1 MPSFQA
7 LEPCLVSGWRCV
19 CERQRVRLVHASAA
33 YMRPSKSAMTAIWAL
48 GSVERAVVMIG
59 WILFMYGSLPVLSGW
74 LR

>member
-1 MPSFQA
+1 
-7 LEPCLVSGWRCV
+7 
-19 CERQRVRLVHASAA
+19 
-33 YMRPSKSAMTAIWAL
+33 MTAIWAL